1 MTAGVRGTIPT
12 QEGSSKTLGK
22 VSKALGED
30 TGWRGGEKTTI
41 LVIDGRAAD
50 ADCRVGSGVRAGD
63 DAPPGGPGDGRGG
76 YHCTCWSK
84 AYSGCGCAKASQSG
98 TASTSGSSHAGGPRA
113 EVGEDP
119 LHRGGLGDASD
130 DAHVGAAVGANQG
143 QDCVDSGDQRGPER
157 ACEAGWSSVW
167 TDSNG
172 TLGTVEVDSASDVS
186 SGNPA

>member
-130 DAHVGAAVGANQG
+130 DAHVGAAVGA
-143 QDCVDSGDQRGPER
+143 DQRQGLELIAR
-157 ACEAGWSSVW
+157 AAWP
-167 TDSNG
+167 TDSAPG
-172 TLGTVEVDSASDVS
+172 SGSLAHRYRVAKRSEAVGCSRSSATSR
-186 SGNPA
+186 P